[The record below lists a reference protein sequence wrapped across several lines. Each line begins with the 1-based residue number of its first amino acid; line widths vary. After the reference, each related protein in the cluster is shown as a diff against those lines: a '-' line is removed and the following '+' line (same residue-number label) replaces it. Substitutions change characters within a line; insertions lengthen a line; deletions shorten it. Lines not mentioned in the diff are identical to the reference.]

1 MNGLTAPGGMG
12 GIPQAMDAQALQ
24 AATLTQRNAQHAQL
38 APQSQLRLSGDA
50 GQALET
56 RLQGRS
62 VPGLGEHLNLM
73 V

>member
-1 MNGLTAPGGMG
+1 MNGLSVPGGMG
-12 GIPQAMDAQALQ
+12 GIPQALDAQALQ
-24 AATLTQRNAQHAQL
+24 ITQSAQRSAQYAQL
-38 APQSQLRLSGDA
+38 APQSQLRLSGNA
-50 GQALET
+50 GQAHET